1 MVRPPQVLLEDVAAR
16 LGGPGEADA
25 AALLNAKDIHNFTAL
40 DLACDAALWGLAARP
55 RAHLPA

>member
-1 MVRPPQVLLEDVAAR
+1 MAAR